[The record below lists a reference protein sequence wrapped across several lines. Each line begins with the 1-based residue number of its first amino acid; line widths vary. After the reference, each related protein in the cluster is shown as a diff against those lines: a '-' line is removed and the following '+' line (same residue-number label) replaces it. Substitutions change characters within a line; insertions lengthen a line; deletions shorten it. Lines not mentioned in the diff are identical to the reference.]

1 MEAIEL
7 IAAARDVHHSRL
19 RDDGG
24 EHVPVVVVRV
34 LAQEIDPP
42 GRLRSRLRCKAK
54 YLREIRHAGKSVMAG
69 LKIRRARLAARALS
83 LRVRHRWPTWRR
95 GFRCPPG
102 I

>member
-42 GRLRSRLRCKAK
+42 RRLRSRLRCRAK
-54 YLREIRHAGKSVMAG
+54 YLREARHAGKSVMARV
-69 LKIRRARLAARALS
+69 KSRRARLAARALS
-83 LRVRHRWPTWRR
+83 LRAGHRWRTCPRQ
-95 GFRCPPG
+95 FRCPPG